1 MLRMQV
7 CHDSILYPLRG
18 NATVKTLSQLMEI
31 LVVSEPF
38 LFKLEDNRK
47 IYLVIYRDH

>member
-18 NATVKTLSQLMEI
+18 KATVKTLSQLTEI
-31 LVVSEPF
+31 LVVFEPF
-38 LFKLEDNRK
+38 FLNWKTTERFTW
-47 IYLVIYRDH
+47 